1 MKKVC
6 LCLFLFILYIAR
18 TFADDDPVSKVAAII
33 RQANMHEL
41 SALMAENIDVAVPGD
56 ENTYSKTRA
65 AAVLTNFFNQNRPV
79 SVKILHKINSSAK
92 YHFGVLLMNTGK
104 GVYRIALTFK
114 EVNGAFQLIE
124 LRIETE
130 KVK

>member
-6 LCLFLFILYIAR
+6 LGLFLLICAAR
-18 TFADDDPVSKVAAII
+18 AFAADDAVSIVAAII
-33 RQANMHEL
+33 RQGKISEL
-41 SALMAENIDVAVPGD
+41 TALMAESVDIAVPGT
-56 ENTYSKTRA
+56 ENTYSKTQA
-65 AAVLTNFFNQNRPV
+65 TVVLNGFFNQNRPV
-79 SVKILHKINSSAK
+79 SVKVLHKVNSSAQ

-130 KVK
+130 KVR

>member
-41 SALMAENIDVAVPGD
+41 SALMD